1 MTAKTTIG
9 PKLTPAQRLAGDQ
22 ALARA
27 LRNAIKGGHVAVALY
42 EDGVEIS
49 GPYDT
54 VLVFLS
60 RRFESPTALARFLR
74 IHKSFVT
81 DQRETGQTD
90 KSRRLPNPYAS
101 DGR

>member
-1 MTAKTTIG
+1 MTAKTTTRQ
-9 PKLTPAQRLAGDQ
+9 KLTPAQRLAGDQ

-27 LRNAIKGGHVAVALY
+27 LRNAISDGHVGVALF

-49 GPYDT
+49 GPDDT

-60 RRFESPTALARFLR
+60 RRFESPSALAGFLR
-74 IHKSFVT
+74 IRKGFIT
-81 DQRETGQTD
+81 DGRSTGETD
-90 KSRRLPNPYAS
+90 RSRRLPNPYAP